1 MWKFDCRVFPVYIPL
16 LNAISRKHKCP
27 IEDAV
32 KLRRSYQRTQGSGLG
47 FLGSLL
53 VETERDRERGEER
66 ESSAG
71 KTVAANGQLID
82 KCAWMWMWM

>member
-1 MWKFDCRVFPVYIPL
+1 M
-16 LNAISRKHKCP
+16 
-27 IEDAV
+27 
-32 KLRRSYQRTQGSGLG
+32 KLRRSYQRAQGSGLG

-82 KCAWMWMWM
+82 KCAWMWMWMRSSRNLQAKGPDWKSGYT